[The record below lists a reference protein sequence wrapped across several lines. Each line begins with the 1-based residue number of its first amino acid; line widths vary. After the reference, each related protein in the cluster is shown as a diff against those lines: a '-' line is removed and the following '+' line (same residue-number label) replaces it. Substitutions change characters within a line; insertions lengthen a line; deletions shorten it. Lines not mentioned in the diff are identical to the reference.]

1 MFNMNTVAIWTLIY
15 KELKRGLRVPLQVFG
30 APIITTLL
38 YFLVFG
44 FAIGERIGVIHNL
57 QYTEFIMPGLI
68 MMNILTT
75 SFFSVS
81 SGILLQKFMNTF
93 TDLLVSPMSYLEI
106 VIGYTLSAVIRSLM
120 VGILIYLSALFF
132 IPFTIVNPIFLIL
145 FTLMVTAA
153 FSLFGLMAG
162 LWATT
167 FEQVSVVPTFIIT
180 PLTFLGGIFYSIEM
194 LPALAQTLSK
204 FNPFF
209 YMINGMRYGFYG
221 VTDIAP
227 LVAFLFVLVLL
238 ILLGIISW
246 NMFRTGY
253 KLKE

>member
-1 MFNMNTVAIWTLIY
+1 MNIVGIKTLIY
-15 KELKRGLRVPLQVFG
+15 KELKRGFRVPLQVFG
-30 APIITTLL
+30 APIITTVL

-44 FAIGERIGVIHNL
+44 YAIGERIGSIDNL

-68 MMNILTT
+68 MMNVLTT
-75 SFFSVS
+75 SFFSIS

-93 TDLLVSPMSYLEI
+93 TDLLVTPMSYLDI
-106 VIGYTLSAVIRSLM
+106 VIGYTLSAIIRSLI

-132 IPFTIVNPIFLIL
+132 IPFNIVNPVFLLL
-145 FTLMVTAA
+145 FTLIVTGT

-180 PLTFLGGIFYSIEM
+180 PLTFLGGIFYSVEM
-194 LPALAQTLSK
+194 LPELAQTLSK

-209 YMINGMRYGFYG
+209 YMINGIRYGFYG
-221 VTDIAP
+221 VTDVSP
-227 LVAFLFVLVLL
+227 WLSFTFVAILFLVLGTL
-238 ILLGIISW
+238 SW